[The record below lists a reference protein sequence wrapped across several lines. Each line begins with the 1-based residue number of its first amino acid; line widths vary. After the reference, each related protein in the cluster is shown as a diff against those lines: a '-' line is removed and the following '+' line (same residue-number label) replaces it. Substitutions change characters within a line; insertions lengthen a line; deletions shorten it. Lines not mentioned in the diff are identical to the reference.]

1 MAAPALCDCNAGGM
15 HLLHKSPVQKKNVA
29 HAVRAVMPVQ
39 VATVHPHAVHAIPL
53 EPMPHRRTAAINPL
67 KPPMPPKPPSSA
79 FARLPRPHTLAR
91 LRTDKENK
99 HAATSAP

>member
-1 MAAPALCDCNAGGM
+1 MM
-15 HLLHKSPVQKKNVA
+15 HLLHRSPVQKKNVA
-29 HAVRAVMPVQ
+29 HAVHAVMPVQ
-39 VATVHPHAVHAIPL
+39 VATVHPHAVHAVPQ

-67 KPPMPPKPPSSA
+67 KPPMLPKPPSSA
-79 FARLPRPHTLAR
+79 FARSPRPHPLAR